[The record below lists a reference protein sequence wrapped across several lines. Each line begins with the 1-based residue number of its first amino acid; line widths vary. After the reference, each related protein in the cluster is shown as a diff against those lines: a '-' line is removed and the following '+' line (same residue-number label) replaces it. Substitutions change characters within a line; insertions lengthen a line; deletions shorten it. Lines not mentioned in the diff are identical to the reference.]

1 MTALVKHR
9 TADFEQPERGASQY
23 LTFLLD
29 GEAFAVDILNIREII
44 EFGNLTTVP
53 LMPEFIRGVI
63 NLRGAVVPVVDL
75 ANRLGRTVGAV
86 TRRTCIVILDV
97 HADTPG
103 SGHVVHTLG
112 MVVDVVNEVLDI
124 NHADIEPAPAFG
136 THIRSDFISGMGKVD
151 SGFVI
156 ILDANRVLSVDEM
169 TRLDL
174 SVAAGR

>member
-9 TADFEQPERGASQY
+9 AAAVEQPERGASQY

-75 ANRLGRTVGAV
+75 ANRLGRPVGAV

-97 HADTPG
+97 HTTPA
-103 SGHVVHTLG
+103 SVNAAHTLG
-112 MVVDVVNEVLDI
+112 MVVDVVNEVLEID
-124 NHADIEPAPAFG
+124 HADIEPAPAFG
-136 THIRSDFISGMGKVD
+136 THIRSDFISGMGKMG

-169 TRLDL
+169 TQFDI
-174 SVAAGR
+174 SGTAGQ

>member
-9 TADFEQPERGASQY
+9 TADFEQSERGGNQY
-23 LTFLLD
+23 LTFLLG

-44 EFGNLTTVP
+44 EFGNLTEVP

-75 ANRLGRTVGAV
+75 ANRLGRPVGAV

-97 HADTPG
+97 QAAAPG
-103 SGHVVHTLG
+103 AGATAHTLG

-124 NHADIEPAPAFG
+124 DPTEIEPAPAFG
-136 THIRSDFISGMGKVD
+136 THIRGDFIAGMGKVD
-151 SGFVI
+151 GGFVI

-174 SVAAGR
+174 SGAAAP